1 MIIKTKVLVLVK
13 GKNIELFIN
22 KLIKNNVFFD
32 NYKKLNKDSL
42 IMRIY
47 YEDYL
52 SFNKSKSIYKI
63 TIIKKYGYIYF
74 LEYINNDK
82 SFFISLFLSLVMIF
96 ILSHMCFK
104 INVIH
109 SNYNVRKFIIEN
121 LEEYGIKKY
130 KFIPNYDKRTIII
143 NKILKKNKDKLEWLE
158 IQKNGNVLNV
168 RVNER
173 KINKSEKIE
182 KYEDV
187 VAKKDGIIKNISSS
201 QGEIIKEINDFV
213 KKGDIIITGAIKKDD
228 EVKKFVNAKG
238 RVYAEVWYKV
248 NVEYPLYYEDI
259 KYYNSVKNKFVI
271 SIFNKEFK
279 LSKNYE
285 DNYISK
291 NSKLIKSN
299 IFPFFVGIKK
309 LRKIKKNT
317 IKLREEE
324 ALEYANDLAEK
335 KILNNLK
342 KDEYIISKNT
352 LNFHINS
359 SKIYVDVF
367 FKVYEDITNKKEID
381 IKSYINET
389 KE

>member
-168 RVNER
+168 RV
-173 KINKSEKIE
+173 
-182 KYEDV
+182 
-187 VAKKDGIIKNISSS
+187 KK
-201 QGEIIKEINDFV
+201 
-213 KKGDIIITGAIKKDD
+213 
-228 EVKKFVNAKG
+228 
-238 RVYAEVWYKV
+238 
-248 NVEYPLYYEDI
+248 
-259 KYYNSVKNKFVI
+259 
-271 SIFNKEFK
+271 
-279 LSKNYE
+279 
-285 DNYISK
+285 
-291 NSKLIKSN
+291 
-299 IFPFFVGIKK
+299 
-309 LRKIKKNT
+309 
-317 IKLREEE
+317 
-324 ALEYANDLAEK
+324 
-335 KILNNLK
+335 
-342 KDEYIISKNT
+342 
-352 LNFHINS
+352 
-359 SKIYVDVF
+359 
-367 FKVYEDITNKKEID
+367 
-381 IKSYINET
+381 
-389 KE
+389 